1 MSMNS
6 ILGVFAK
13 SPIKPLQE
21 HICKVHQCAEHLV
34 PFFKAVYAQDWNKA
48 ANVRAELSQLEKSA
62 DKLKREVRTNLP
74 KGLFMPVDR
83 TDMLGLITQQDKIAN
98 TAKDIS
104 GRILGRK
111 LVIPEQIQQEF
122 MEYLQRCIEAS
133 GFAAKA
139 IAELDELLETGF
151 QGVELQIIDKLIS
164 ELDTVEDSTDMMQI
178 TLRHSL
184 HEIEQELN
192 PVDVIFLYNVI
203 EWVGDLADLAER
215 VGDRLEL
222 MLARS

>member
-1 MSMNS
+1 MSMQS

-21 HICKVHQCAEHLV
+21 HITKVHQCAEHLV
-34 PFFKAVYAQDWNKA
+34 PFFKAVYSQDWKKA
-48 ANVRAELSQLEKSA
+48 ANIRAELSQLEKGA

-74 KGLFMPVDR
+74 KGLFMPIDR
-83 TDMLGLITQQDKIAN
+83 TDLLGLITQQDKIAN

-104 GRILGRK
+104 GRVLGRK
-111 LVIPEQIQQEF
+111 LEIPVSIQKEF
-122 MEYLQRCIEAS
+122 MEYLIRCIDTT
-133 GFAAKA
+133 GFAVKA
-139 IAELDELLETGF
+139 IDELDELLETGF
-151 QGVELQIIDKLIS
+151 QGKELQIIDKLLT
-164 ELDTVEDSTDMMQI
+164 ELDTVEDATDSMQI
-178 TLRHSL
+178 ALRHSL
-184 HEIEQELN
+184 HGLEQDIN
-192 PVDVIFLYNVI
+192 PVDVVFLYNII

>member
-21 HICKVHQCAEHLV
+21 HIRKVHQCAEHLV
-34 PFFKAVYAQDWNKA
+34 PFFKACAAEDWSKA
-48 ANVRAELSQLEKSA
+48 ANIRAELSQFEKAA
-62 DKLKREVRTNLP
+62 DRLKREVRTNLP

-83 TDMLGLITQQDKIAN
+83 TDMLELITQQDKIAN

-111 LVIPEQIQQEF
+111 LAIPPQIQTEF
-122 MEYLQRCIEAS
+122 MEYLVCCIDTT
-133 GFAAKA
+133 GFAVKA
-139 IAELDELLETGF
+139 IDELDELIETGF
-151 QGVELQIIDKLIS
+151 QGKELQIIDNLLN

-178 TLRHSL
+178 KLRHSL
-184 HEIEQELN
+184 HGIEQDLN
-192 PVDVIFLYNVI
+192 PVDVVFLYNVI
-203 EWVGDLADLAER
+203 DWVGDLADLAER

>member
-1 MSMNS
+1 MSINS

-21 HICKVHQCAEHLV
+21 HIRKVHQCAEHLI
-34 PFFKAVYAQDWNKA
+34 PFFKACAAQDWNKA
-48 ANVRAELSQLEKSA
+48 ANIRAELSQFEKAA
-62 DKLKREVRTNLP
+62 DRLKREVRTTLP

-83 TDMLGLITQQDKIAN
+83 ADMLELITQQDKIAN

-111 LVIPEQIQQEF
+111 LAIPPQIQTEF
-122 MEYLQRCIEAS
+122 MEYLACCIETT
-133 GFAAKA
+133 GFAVKA
-139 IAELDELLETGF
+139 IDELDELVETGF
-151 QGVELQIIDKLIS
+151 QGKELQIIDNLIN
-164 ELDTVEDSTDMMQI
+164 ELDTVEDNTDMMQI
-178 TLRHSL
+178 KLRHSL
-184 HEIEQELN
+184 HGIEQELN
-192 PVDVIFLYNVI
+192 PVDVVFLYNVI
-203 EWVGDLADLAER
+203 DWVGDLADLAER

>member
-21 HICKVHQCAEHLV
+21 HICKVHQCAKHLI
-34 PFFKAVYAQDWNKA
+34 PFFEACAAQDWDKA
-48 ANVRAELSQLEKSA
+48 SIVRAELSQFEKAA

-83 TDMLGLITQQDKIAN
+83 ADMLELITQQDKIAN

-104 GRILGRK
+104 GRIIGRK
-111 LVIPEQIQQEF
+111 LAIPPQIQTEF
-122 MEYLQRCIEAS
+122 MTYLTCCIDAS
-133 GFAAKA
+133 GFAVKA
-139 IAELDELLETGF
+139 IDELDELIETGF
-151 QGVELQIIDKLIS
+151 QGKELQIIDKLIN
-164 ELDTVEDSTDMMQI
+164 ELDSVEDSSDQMQI
-178 TLRHSL
+178 KLRHSL
-184 HEIEQELN
+184 HAIEQELN
-192 PVDVIFLYNVI
+192 PVDVVFLYNVI
-203 EWVGDLADLAER
+203 DWVGDLADLAER

>member
-21 HICKVHQCAEHLV
+21 HIRKVHDCAEHLI
-34 PFFKAVYAQDWNKA
+34 PFFEACAKQDWEKA
-48 ANVRAELSQLEKSA
+48 AVVRKELSQLEKAA
-62 DKLKREVRTNLP
+62 DKLKREVRINLP

-83 TDMLGLITQQDKIAN
+83 TDMLELITQQDKIAN

-111 LVIPEQIQQEF
+111 LAIPAQIEEEF
-122 MEYLQRCIEAS
+122 MVYLARCIETS
-133 GFAAKA
+133 KFAVKA
-139 IAELDELLETGF
+139 IDELDELVETGF
-151 QGVELQIIDKLIS
+151 QGKELQIIENLLN
-164 ELDTVEDSTDMMQI
+164 ELDAVEDDTDSMQI
-178 TLRHSL
+178 KLRHSL
-184 HEIEQELN
+184 HGFEQELN
-192 PVDVIFLYNVI
+192 PVDVVILYNVI
-203 EWVGDLADLAER
+203 DWVGDLADLAER

>member
-1 MSMNS
+1 MSINS

-21 HICKVHQCAEHLV
+21 HIHIVQECAQQLV
-34 PFFKAVYAQDWNKA
+34 PFFEACAVQNWEKA
-48 ANVRAELSQLEKSA
+48 ADVRDNLSQLERAA

-83 TDMLGLITQQDKIAN
+83 TDILELITQQDSIAN

-104 GRILGRK
+104 GRIIGRK
-111 LVIPEQIQQEF
+111 LSIPPQIQTEF
-122 MEYLQRCIEAS
+122 MEYLACCIHTS
-133 GFAAKA
+133 GFAVKA
-139 IAELDELLETGF
+139 IDELDELIETGF
-151 QGVELQIIDKLIS
+151 QGKELQIIDNLLN
-164 ELDTVEDSTDMMQI
+164 ELDAVEDSSDKMQI
-178 TLRHSL
+178 KLRHSL
-184 HEIEQELN
+184 HGIEQGLN
-192 PVDVIFLYNVI
+192 PVDVVFLYNVI
-203 EWVGDLADLAER
+203 DWVGDLADLAER

>member
-1 MSMNS
+1 MSINS

-21 HICKVHQCAEHLV
+21 HISKVHQCAQHLV
-34 PFFKAVYAQDWNKA
+34 PFFEAAYANDWNKA
-48 ANVRAELSQLEKSA
+48 AGIRAELSQMERAA
-62 DKLKREVRTNLP
+62 DKLKRELRTNMP

-83 TDMLGLITQQDKIAN
+83 TDMLSLVTEQDKIAN

-111 LVIPEQIQQEF
+111 LAIPDPIQQEF
-122 MEYLQRCIEAS
+122 TEYLKLCIDTT

-139 IAELDELLETGF
+139 INELDELLETGF
-151 QGVELQIIDKLIS
+151 QGR
-164 ELDTVEDSTDMMQI
+164 ELDSTEDTTDVMQI
-178 TLRHSL
+178 SLRHSL
-184 HEIEQELN
+184 HGIEQDLN
-192 PVDVIFLYNVI
+192 PVDVVFLYNVI
-203 EWVGDLADLAER
+203 DWVGDLADLAER
-215 VGDRLEL
+215 VGDKLEL

>member
-21 HICKVHQCAEHLV
+21 HIRKVHQCAEHLV
-34 PFFKAVYAQDWNKA
+34 PFFKACAAQDWSKA
-48 ANVRAELSQLEKSA
+48 ANVRAELSQLEKAA

-83 TDMLGLITQQDKIAN
+83 TDMLELITQQDKIAN

-111 LVIPEQIQQEF
+111 LAIPTQIQTEF
-122 MEYLQRCIEAS
+122 MEYLSRCIETS
-133 GFAAKA
+133 GFAVKA
-139 IAELDELLETGF
+139 IDELDELVETGF
-151 QGVELQIIDKLIS
+151 QGKELQIIENLLN
-164 ELDTVEDSTDMMQI
+164 ELDAVEDSTDMMQI
-178 TLRHSL
+178 KLRHSL
-184 HEIEQELN
+184 HGIEQELN
-192 PVDVIFLYNVI
+192 PVDVVFLYNVI
-203 EWVGDLADLAER
+203 DWVGDLADLAER

>member
-21 HICKVHQCAEHLV
+21 HIHIVQQCAQQLV
-34 PFFKAVYAQDWNKA
+34 PFFEACAEENWEKA
-48 ANVRAELSQLEKSA
+48 ADVRTKLSQLERAA

-83 TDMLGLITQQDKIAN
+83 TDILELITQQDSIAN

-104 GRILGRK
+104 GRIIGRK
-111 LVIPEQIQQEF
+111 LAIPTQVQTEF
-122 MEYLQRCIEAS
+122 MEYLKCCIETS
-133 GFAAKA
+133 GFAVKA
-139 IAELDELLETGF
+139 IDELDELVETGF
-151 QGVELQIIDKLIS
+151 QGKELKIIDNLLN
-164 ELDTVEDSTDMMQI
+164 ELDAVEDSSDKMQI
-178 TLRHSL
+178 KLRHSL
-184 HEIEQELN
+184 HGIEQGLN
-192 PVDVIFLYNVI
+192 PVDVVFLYNVI
-203 EWVGDLADLAER
+203 DWVGDLADLAER

>member
-21 HICKVHQCAEHLV
+21 HIRKVHQCAEHLI
-34 PFFKAVYAQDWNKA
+34 PFFKACAAQDWSKA
-48 ANVRAELSQLEKSA
+48 ANVRAELSQLEKAA

-83 TDMLGLITQQDKIAN
+83 TDMLELITQQDKIAN

-111 LVIPEQIQQEF
+111 LAIPFHIQTEF
-122 MEYLQRCIEAS
+122 MEYLSRCIETS
-133 GFAAKA
+133 GFAVKA
-139 IAELDELLETGF
+139 IDELDELVETGF
-151 QGVELQIIDKLIS
+151 QGKELQIIENLLN
-164 ELDTVEDSTDMMQI
+164 ELDAVEDSTDMMQI
-178 TLRHSL
+178 KLRHSL
-184 HEIEQELN
+184 HGIEQELN
-192 PVDVIFLYNVI
+192 PVDVVFLYNVI
-203 EWVGDLADLAER
+203 DWVGDLADLAER

>member
-1 MSMNS
+1 MNS

-21 HICKVHQCAEHLV
+21 HIRKVHQCAEHLV
-34 PFFKAVYAQDWNKA
+34 PFFKACAAEDWSKA
-48 ANVRAELSQLEKSA
+48 ANIRAELSQFEKAA
-62 DKLKREVRTNLP
+62 DRLKREVRTNLP

-83 TDMLGLITQQDKIAN
+83 TDMLELITQQDKIAN

-111 LVIPEQIQQEF
+111 LSIPPQIQPEF
-122 MEYLQRCIEAS
+122 MAYLVCCIETT
-133 GFAAKA
+133 GFAVKA
-139 IAELDELLETGF
+139 IDELDELIETGF
-151 QGVELQIIDKLIS
+151 QGKELQIIDKLLN

-178 TLRHSL
+178 KLRHSL
-184 HEIEQELN
+184 HGIEQDLN
-192 PVDVIFLYNVI
+192 PVDVVFLYNVI
-203 EWVGDLADLAER
+203 DWVGDLADLAER